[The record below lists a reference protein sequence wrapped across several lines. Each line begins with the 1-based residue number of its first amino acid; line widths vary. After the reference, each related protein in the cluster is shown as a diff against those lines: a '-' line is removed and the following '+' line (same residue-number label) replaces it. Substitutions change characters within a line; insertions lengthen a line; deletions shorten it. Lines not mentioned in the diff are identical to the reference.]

1 MPFRLP
7 LLRIRVLACLLVM
20 SCAHSVPA
28 QSIQTLDAPFK
39 RMGWEGVG
47 RLDFGNGFCT
57 GTLIA
62 RDIVLTAAH
71 CVYDHA
77 KEGGKLPRDLVFRAG
92 YQNGTAS
99 AERRIL
105 AAHIPEAYVPN
116 PGGRSTSKTIPH
128 DIALLQLE
136 SEIFVTSASPFNIH
150 ARGTKGS
157 QVMLVSY
164 GKGREE
170 ALTQESGCAITNR
183 YMSGI
188 LEFNCAATFGSS
200 GAPVFI
206 EEDGNRRILSI
217 ISGGIQ
223 EEDGSFAVYG
233 MELTQPVAKLMAK
246 LDAQRSLPPT
256 SGGALRLRVGQSASQ
271 GLQRLSTQTETPQAG
286 FKRLRVAPPSGS

>member
-1 MPFRLP
+1 MFHQFAHRPFHAFVTMLM
-7 LLRIRVLACLLVM
+7 LV
-20 SCAHSVPA
+20 CGHGALA

-71 CVYDHA
+71 CVYDHVKA
-77 KEGGKLPRDLVFRAG
+77 GTKLPGDLVFRAG
-92 YQNGTAS
+92 YQHGASS
-99 AERRIL
+99 AERRVV
-105 AAHIPEAYVPN
+105 AAHIPHGYVRDK
-116 PGGRSTSKTIPH
+116 GGKSTAQTIPH

-136 SEIFVTSASPFNIH
+136 SEIFVTSASPFRIH
-150 ARGTKGS
+150 ARGTRGS
-157 QVMLVSY
+157 EVMLVSY

-170 ALTQESGCAITNR
+170 ALTQERGCAITNR
-183 YMSGI
+183 YSGGI

-217 ISGGIQ
+217 ISGGVRGD
-223 EEDGSFAVYG
+223 DGGYVVYG
-233 MELTQPVAKLMAK
+233 MELTAPVADLMARLK
-246 LDAQRSLPPT
+246 ARQSLPPT
-256 SGGALRLRVGQSASQ
+256 SEGARRLRVGASDDA
-271 GLQRLSTQTETPQAG
+271 GLRAG
-286 FKRLRVAPPSGS
+286 TAHPPSFKRIRVLPGS

>member
-1 MPFRLP
+1 MLYQIARRSAHALAM
-7 LLRIRVLACLLVM
+7 VLVLVLVC
-20 SCAHSVPA
+20 SQSVQA

-47 RLDFGNGFCT
+47 RLDFGRGFCT

-71 CVYDHA
+71 CVYDHVKA
-77 KEGGKLPRDLVFRAG
+77 GTKLPRDLVFRAG
-92 YQNGTAS
+92 YQHDAAS
-99 AERRIL
+99 AERRVV
-105 AAHIPEAYVPN
+105 AAHIPQGYVRD
-116 PGGRSTSKTIPH
+116 PGGKSTAKTIPH

-136 SEIFVTSASPFNIH
+136 SEIFVTSASPFRIH
-150 ARGTKGS
+150 ARASQGTE
-157 QVMLVSY
+157 VMLVSY

-183 YMSGI
+183 YSGGI

-217 ISGGIQ
+217 ISGGTRGD
-223 EEDGSFAVYG
+223 DGRFVVYG
-233 MELTQPVAKLMAK
+233 MELTTPVADLMAR
-246 LDAQRSLPPT
+246 LRARQSLPPT
-256 SGGALRLRVGQSASQ
+256 SEGARRLRVGASTGSTRPKSAEHPPS
-271 GLQRLSTQTETPQAG
+271 
-286 FKRLRVAPPSGS
+286 FKRIRVVPGS